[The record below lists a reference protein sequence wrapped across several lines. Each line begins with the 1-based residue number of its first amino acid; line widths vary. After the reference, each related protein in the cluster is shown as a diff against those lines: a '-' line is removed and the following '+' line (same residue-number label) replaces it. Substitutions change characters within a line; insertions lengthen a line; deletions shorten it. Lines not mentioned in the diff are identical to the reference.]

1 MISSYQLLCVLLLSR
16 IAAELTFPVA
26 GGYDATTLAAAA
38 LAEVIRFAAAL
49 PVLLYSIK
57 GSSFYAA
64 IARKSRIGGWI
75 IGLAV
80 ALMVAVFAVN
90 SAIFTAEFAQRTVL
104 SGMSGAV
111 SALLITAFAIY
122 AAVKGAE
129 AIARSSVLI
138 LAGAAVITLIS
149 VVAATPHMR
158 ELTISPEIGTDFF
171 SQVYGRLSRGSE
183 YLIFSALLPH
193 IRREKNALSPAGSV
207 VAFCGISMACVLLIQ
222 LFGMA
227 VLGEF
232 YALAEYPFTAAAQLS
247 DIALFKRLDGFTAA
261 VWAAAGAMR
270 CAVYLYAEY
279 AIIAAVRNTVKGDS
293 HEADTHRR
301 NTGGN
306 AAA

>member
-1 MISSYQLLCVLLLSR
+1 MISSSQLLCVLLLSR
-16 IAAELTFPVA
+16 TAAELTFPAV
-26 GGYDATTLAAAA
+26 GGYDGTTIAAAA
-38 LAEVIRFAAAL
+38 LAEIIRFVAAL

-57 GSSFYAA
+57 GSSFYGA

-75 IGLAV
+75 IGFAV
-80 ALMVAVFAVN
+80 AFVVALFAVN

-111 SALLITAFAIY
+111 SALLIAAFAIY

-129 AIARSSVLI
+129 ALARTSVLI
-138 LAGAAVITLIS
+138 LAGAALITVIAVI
-149 VVAATPHMR
+149 AAAPHMR
-158 ELTISPEIGTDFF
+158 ELTVSPDIGTDFF
-171 SQVYGRLSRGSE
+171 SQVSGRLSRGSE

-193 IRREKNALSPAGSV
+193 IKREKHTLSPGGSV
-207 VAFCGISMACVLLIQ
+207 IYFCVISMACVLLIQ

-232 YALAEYPFTAAAQLS
+232 YPLAEYPFTAAAQLS

-270 CAVYLYAEY
+270 CAVYLYAVY
-279 AIIAAVRNTVKGDS
+279 AIISAVRKATKGAR
-293 HEADTHRR
+293 HEADKNRPD
-301 NTGGN
+301 TGSS